1 MSDRKDVIIKL
12 LELVKKQIKHDTRY
26 WIMAKG
32 MCIVI
37 ENLEYAGAISL
48 QESKILTDYLNN
60 NEPVQMYNT
69 EYFFKPNAAKPRI
82 EWLDEQIQRLQKEQ
96 QAL

>member
-82 EWLDEQIQRLQKEQ
+82 DWLNKHIERLQKEQ
-96 QAL
+96 KAL